1 MPVAWRIVKKK
12 YQGVALT
19 GEGAQLFGGRW
30 NTPGQAILYA
40 AGTLSGALLEILV
53 HSNQRLLSQYV
64 VYRLE
69 FPKRVVSQ
77 VDEGELPTNWRSAP
91 APPELRRIG
100 DQWCDEKRSAVL
112 RVPNAIVPL
121 ESNYLINPAHKNY
134 QLIDVDGPISYV
146 VDERLTES

>member
-1 MPVAWRIVKKK
+1 VPVAWRIVKKK
-12 YQGVALT
+12 HQSDALT
-19 GEGAQLFGGRW
+19 GEGARLFGGRW

-53 HSNQRLLSQYV
+53 HSNRRMLSYYV

-77 VDEGELPTNWRSAP
+77 IVETELPEHWRSVP
-91 APPELRRIG
+91 APPELGRIG
-100 DQWCDEKRSAVL
+100 DQWCIEQRSAVL

-121 ESNYLINPAHKNY
+121 EPNYLINSVHKDY
-134 QLIDVDGPISYV
+134 RLIEIDGPMSYV
-146 VDERLTES
+146 VDEQLT